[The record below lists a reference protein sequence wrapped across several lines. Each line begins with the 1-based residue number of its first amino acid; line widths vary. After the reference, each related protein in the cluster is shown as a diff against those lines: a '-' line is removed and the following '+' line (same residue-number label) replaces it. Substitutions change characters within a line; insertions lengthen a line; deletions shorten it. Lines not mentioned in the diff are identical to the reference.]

1 MHFTK
6 MEGLGNDYVYV
17 NCFEEKVDDPQRL
30 ARCLATDTAVLEVM
44 ALSLLVPL
52 IKLILVWLSITLT
65 VV

>member
-30 ARCLATDTAVLEVM
+30 ARLLSDTAVLEVM